1 MGLLYPFLSSHRL
14 LCSQVPCVI
23 FFIRCIFSP
32 RYLWKVSESGR
43 VNMLVQDMNV
53 PMVDKDQKED
63 RKKVLV
69 DYFLEDRHNHELY
82 AYTFFACEFLN
93 FVNVLLQLLFMNF
106 FLGGEFTTYGSDVI
120 SMTNLEQEQRS
131 DPLSRVFPK
140 VTQFDPTLIMSLI
153 LRSGLMLLN
162 FQIHVHCASHQLLQ
176 VTKCTFHKFGP
187 SGTVQKFDGLCVL
200 PLNIINEKIYVF
212 LWFWFVI
219 LAITTGIQVS
229 QLSVS
234 GFSHQ
239 NLCHHPHCQW
249 WWWSEF

>member
-1 MGLLYPFLSSHRL
+1 MTRMWSTPTAEYTPPTQSPALSGRRLALRWLIPGWTRPMTLWSGDITSITSGSALLSSFKQLSSTFPGLANHPL
-14 LCSQVPCVI
+14 LHFVI
-23 FFIRCIFSP
+23 SIPNS

-93 FVNVLLQLLFMNF
+93 FVNVLLQLLFMDF

-140 VTQFDPTLIMSLI
+140 VTCFNPVLSFITT
-153 LRSGLMLLN
+153 LRSSPILSERLN
-162 FQIHVHCASHQLLQ
+162 
-176 VTKCTFHKFGP
+176 
-187 SGTVQKFDGLCVL
+187 
-200 PLNIINEKIYVF
+200 
-212 LWFWFVI
+212 
-219 LAITTGIQVS
+219 
-229 QLSVS
+229 
-234 GFSHQ
+234 
-239 NLCHHPHCQW
+239 
-249 WWWSEF
+249 

>member
-1 MGLLYPFLSSHRL
+1 M
-14 LCSQVPCVI
+14 
-23 FFIRCIFSP
+23 
-32 RYLWKVSESGR
+32 SESGR

-162 FQIHVHCASHQLLQ
+162 FQIHCTSHQLL
-176 VTKCTFHKFGP
+176 C
-187 SGTVQKFDGLCVL
+187 SR
-200 PLNIINEKIYVF
+200 
-212 LWFWFVI
+212 
-219 LAITTGIQVS
+219 
-229 QLSVS
+229 
-234 GFSHQ
+234 
-239 NLCHHPHCQW
+239 
-249 WWWSEF
+249 

>member
-1 MGLLYPFLSSHRL
+1 MPSSFKQLSSIFPGLTTLPFLYF
-14 LCSQVPCVI
+14 VI
-23 FFIRCIFSP
+23 SILNH

-93 FVNVLLQLLFMNF
+93 FVNVLLQLLFMDF

-140 VTQFDPTLIMSLI
+140 VIHNHSAFFLA
-153 LRSGLMLLN
+153 RSSCSYLN
-162 FQIHVHCASHQLLQ
+162 VAH
-176 VTKCTFHKFGP
+176 
-187 SGTVQKFDGLCVL
+187 
-200 PLNIINEKIYVF
+200 Y
-212 LWFWFVI
+212 
-219 LAITTGIQVS
+219 
-229 QLSVS
+229 
-234 GFSHQ
+234 
-239 NLCHHPHCQW
+239 
-249 WWWSEF
+249 

>member
-1 MGLLYPFLSSHRL
+1 MNGFTTSKTIDTSRYFNINLTEIISLGITSGSALLSFFKQLSSMFQGLFLYHPVL
-14 LCSQVPCVI
+14 Y
-23 FFIRCIFSP
+23 FIRSILKP

-69 DYFLEDRHNHELY
+69 DYFLEDRHNHEFY

-93 FVNVLLQLLFMNF
+93 FVNVLLQLFFMDF

-140 VTQFDPTLIMSLI
+140 V
-153 LRSGLMLLN
+153 
-162 FQIHVHCASHQLLQ
+162 VHSYPAH
-176 VTKCTFHKFGP
+176 T
-187 SGTVQKFDGLCVL
+187 
-200 PLNIINEKIYVF
+200 
-212 LWFWFVI
+212 
-219 LAITTGIQVS
+219 
-229 QLSVS
+229 
-234 GFSHQ
+234 
-239 NLCHHPHCQW
+239 
-249 WWWSEF
+249 

>member
-1 MGLLYPFLSSHRL
+1 MCFALFFQAIVFYVPRFVTSVTFELYQSILKY
-14 LCSQVPCVI
+14 
-23 FFIRCIFSP
+23 

-43 VNMLVQDMNV
+43 VNMLVQDMNI

-69 DYFLEDRHNHELY
+69 DYFLEDRHNHEIY

-140 VTQFDPTLIMSLI
+140 VSH
-153 LRSGLMLLN
+153 N
-162 FQIHVHCASHQLLQ
+162 FF
-176 VTKCTFHKFGP
+176 FH
-187 SGTVQKFDGLCVL
+187 
-200 PLNIINEKIYVF
+200 
-212 LWFWFVI
+212 
-219 LAITTGIQVS
+219 TG
-229 QLSVS
+229 
-234 GFSHQ
+234 
-239 NLCHHPHCQW
+239 
-249 WWWSEF
+249 

>member
-1 MGLLYPFLSSHRL
+1 MLSFFKQLSSMFPGLLHL
-14 LCSQVPCVI
+14 LLLN
-23 FFIRCIFSP
+23 FIRSILKS

-43 VNMLVQDMNV
+43 VNMLVQDMNI

-69 DYFLEDRHNHELY
+69 DYFLEDRHNHEIY

-140 VTQFDPTLIMSLI
+140 VSH
-153 LRSGLMLLN
+153 N
-162 FQIHVHCASHQLLQ
+162 F
-176 VTKCTFHKFGP
+176 
-187 SGTVQKFDGLCVL
+187 
-200 PLNIINEKIYVF
+200 F
-212 LWFWFVI
+212 LS
-219 LAITTGIQVS
+219 IQGDLTPKRVWKHW
-229 QLSVS
+229 VR
-234 GFSHQ
+234 
-239 NLCHHPHCQW
+239 
-249 WWWSEF
+249 

>member
-1 MGLLYPFLSSHRL
+1 
-14 LCSQVPCVI
+14 
-23 FFIRCIFSP
+23 
-32 RYLWKVSESGR
+32 
-43 VNMLVQDMNV
+43 MLVQDMNV

-140 VTQFDPTLIMSLI
+140 VTQFDSTLIMSLI

-162 FQIHVHCASHQLLQ
+162 FQIHCTSHQLLCSSDHLHLEVPLQ
-176 VTKCTFHKFGP
+176 HQEVFCLLV
-187 SGTVQKFDGLCVL
+187 GTTRPPRHQ
-200 PLNIINEKIYVF
+200 
-212 LWFWFVI
+212 
-219 LAITTGIQVS
+219 
-229 QLSVS
+229 QLQ
-234 GFSHQ
+234 FQQLH
-239 NLCHHPHCQW
+239 
-249 WWWSEF
+249 F